1 MREKRTRKT
10 ASKRRSTSTSSPDEE
25 RRTRVGLREVLNEL
39 VEHVRWLSGNL
50 HQLSADQLDY
60 AQDRLEW
67 LADEVWRLTVEGD

>member
-1 MREKRTRKT
+1 M
-10 ASKRRSTSTSSPDEE
+10 
-25 RRTRVGLREVLNEL
+25 GLREVLNEL

>member
-1 MREKRTRKT
+1 MTKQRKRKT
-10 ASKRRSTSTSSPDEE
+10 TPKRPSTSAPSSDDE
-25 RRTRVGLREVLNEL
+25 RRTRMGLREVLNEL